1 MPFEKKASISERG
14 NPMANIRLS
23 SSGPMSFTSV
33 PNIFIDK
40 YMTNANGEY
49 IKIYLY
55 LLRLMEKEETSFS
68 IQYMADIFEYTE
80 KDVLRA
86 LYYWDKQ
93 KLIRLEFDSGENV
106 TGVCLS
112 NPYETGEKE
121 LSEEAFIPLQTTPM
135 TKADDTGDVKDSY
148 TLEQVEQFQDNEAVQ
163 EILFITENYLGRT
176 LNTSDIRTILYWY
189 DGLKFNP
196 DLIEYLIETCISNGH
211 TSLRYMEKIALS
223 WAEKGITTV
232 VQARAEHTIHS
243 QSVYGVMNAFGISG
257 RNLIASEIGFVEKWT
272 KEYAFSMDMV
282 KEACRRTITATGKAS
297 FEYADTILTNWHKNH
312 VHTLSDVVKL
322 DTAHK
327 AKTAGKPKEAKETA
341 PVTGSRFHN
350 FPQRTYNYDKLEQKL
365 LKTTS

>member
-1 MPFEKKASISERG
+1 
-14 NPMANIRLS
+14 MANIKLN
-23 SSGPMSFTSV
+23 SSGLMSFTSV

-55 LLRLMEKEETSFS
+55 LLRLMEKEEVSFS
-68 IQYMADIFEYTE
+68 IQYMADVFEYTE
-80 KDVLRA
+80 KDILRA

-93 KLIRLEFDSGENV
+93 KLIRLEFDNGENV
-106 TGVCLS
+106 TGICLLS
-112 NPYETGEKE
+112 PCETGGEE
-121 LSEEAFIPLQTTPM
+121 LQTDAFIPLQAAPQDG
-135 TKADDTGDVKDSY
+135 ASDTGDRKDTY

-176 LNTSDIRTILYWY
+176 LNTSDIRMILYWY
-189 DGLKFNP
+189 DGLKFNS

-232 VQARAEHTIHS
+232 AQARAEHTIHS

-272 KEYAFSMDMV
+272 TEYAFSMDIV
-282 KEACRRTITATGKAS
+282 KEACRRTIAATGKPS

-322 DTAHK
+322 DTAYK
-327 AKTAGKPKEAKETA
+327 ARTAGKPKETKETV

>member
-1 MPFEKKASISERG
+1 
-14 NPMANIRLS
+14 MANIKLN
-23 SSGPMSFTSV
+23 SSGLPSFTSV

-55 LLRLMEKEETSFS
+55 LLRFMEKGETSFS
-68 IQYMADIFEYTE
+68 IQHMADTFEYTE

-86 LYYWDKQ
+86 LCYWDKQ
-93 KLIRLEFDSGENV
+93 NLIQLEFDGQENL
-106 TGVCLS
+106 TGIRLS
-112 NPYETGEKE
+112 NPYENETGAKDP
-121 LSEEAFIPLQTTPM
+121 LAKVPASPQMDALQTPEPS
-135 TKADDTGDVKDSY
+135 AEVSVKDSY

-189 DGLKFNP
+189 DGLKFNS

-211 TSLRYMEKIALS
+211 TSLRYMEKVALS
-223 WAEKGITTV
+223 WAEKGITSV
-232 VQARAEHTIHS
+232 VQARAEHTMYS

-257 RNLIASEIGFVEKWT
+257 RNLIAPEIEFVEKWT
-272 KEYAFSMDMV
+272 GELAFSMDII
-282 KEACRRTITATGKAS
+282 KEACRRTIAATGKAS

-312 VHTLSDVVKL
+312 VHTPGDVVKL

-327 AKTAGKPKEAKETA
+327 ANAVKPRETKEAA
-341 PVTGSRFHN
+341 PAAGSRFHN

>member
-1 MPFEKKASISERG
+1 
-14 NPMANIRLS
+14 MANIKLN
-23 SSGPMSFTSV
+23 SSGLASFTSV

-40 YMTNANGEY
+40 YMINANGEY

-55 LLRLMEKEETSFS
+55 LLRSMEREETSFS
-68 IQYMADIFEYTE
+68 IQHMADTFEYTE
-80 KDVLRA
+80 KDIFRA

-93 KLIRLEFDSGENV
+93 GLIRLEFDDQKTLAGIW
-106 TGVCLS
+106 LS
-112 NPYETGEKE
+112 NPNELGERE
-121 LSEEAFIPLQTTPM
+121 PSEAAPCEAPQQDALPGAESPDPNSIR
-135 TKADDTGDVKDSY
+135 DSY
-148 TLEQVEQFQDNEAVQ
+148 TAEQVEQFQDNEAVQ

-176 LNTSDIRTILYWY
+176 LNTSDIRIILYWY
-189 DGLKFNP
+189 DGLKFNS

-223 WAEKGITTV
+223 WAEQGITTV
-232 VQARAEHTIHS
+232 AQARAEHTVYS

-257 RNLIASEIGFVEKWT
+257 RNLIAPEVAFVEKWT
-272 KEYAFSMDMV
+272 KEYGFTMDIV
-282 KEACRRTITATGKAS
+282 KEACRRTIAATGKAS

-312 VHTLSDVVKL
+312 VHTPGDVVKL

-327 AKTAGKPKEAKETA
+327 ARTAAKPKETLNAA
-341 PVTGSRFHN
+341 PAAGSRFHN